1 MNTKLEKALDR
12 ASNKTLAQIAFLIR
26 SAQDYQQAVNHYRE
40 EMKRLSPQT
49 VGHQNAFERLKL
61 LPVLMTGYKEK
72 FILQTF

>member
-1 MNTKLEKALDR
+1 MNAKLAKALDK

-26 SAQDYQQAVNHYRE
+26 SEKDYQQAVDHYKL
-40 EMKRLSPQT
+40 EMKRLNPQT
-49 VGHQNAFERLKL
+49 IGYKNAFERLQL

>member
-1 MNTKLEKALDR
+1 MNKKLEKALDR

-26 SAQDYQQAVNHYRE
+26 SAADYQQAVDHYRA

-49 VGHQNAFERLKL
+49 IGHQRAFEDHNL